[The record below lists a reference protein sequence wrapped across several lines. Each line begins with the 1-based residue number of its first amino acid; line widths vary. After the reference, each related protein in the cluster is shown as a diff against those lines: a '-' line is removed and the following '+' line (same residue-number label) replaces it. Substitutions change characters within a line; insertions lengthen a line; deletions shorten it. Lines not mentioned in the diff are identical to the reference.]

1 MVLSAAARS
10 AAADGFHRC
19 AVSLRLDGRATAL
32 IAAMACARWTK
43 NTPALFAQS
52 KQFGWAVKTVACS
65 APDVRVANTDRVS
78 QRAPARLFTQ
88 AAHHG
93 PNTAPTGQLNRVS
106 LPHTE
111 VIGPVVAGV
120 SLWRAGDLEYLV
132 VPGNVGD
139 DDLLAELVDLVLAE
153 VAAEC

>member
-1 MVLSAAARS
+1 MRAMDQKHAGALCTEQTVRLGCQNRRLLGTRRASCKHGS
-10 AAADGFHRC
+10 GF
-19 AVSLRLDGRATAL
+19 AKG
-32 IAAMACARWTK
+32 
-43 NTPALFAQS
+43 
-52 KQFGWAVKTVACS
+52 
-65 APDVRVANTDRVS
+65 
-78 QRAPARLFTQ
+78 PARLFTQ

-93 PNTAPTGQLNRVS
+93 PNTAPTRQLNRVS